1 MNVNVLGR
9 EGDIVKAEH
18 INPFIIS
25 VCKVMKDMCMLDLKI
40 GKPSMSN
47 GSYPAETSI
56 IKLGIVGNLEG
67 EVVLNI
73 DHPTALQIV
82 SKMMM
87 GPVETID
94 ALGQSAISELGNM
107 VAGNAA
113 TVFANSNIMID
124 ITPPSYYTGAD
135 YKATVPEWF
144 SIPFSSDAGN
154 LSIDIY
160 IKE

>member
-1 MNVNVLGR
+1 
-9 EGDIVKAEH
+9 
-18 INPFIIS
+18 
-25 VCKVMKDMCMLDLKI
+25 MLDLKI

-47 GSYPAETSI
+47 GAYPAETSI
-56 IKLGIVGNLEG
+56 IRLGIVGNLEG

-73 DHPTALQIV
+73 DHSTALQIV

-124 ITPPSYYTGAD
+124 ITPPSYFSGAD
-135 YKATVPEWF
+135 YKANVSEWF
-144 SIPFSSDAGN
+144 SIPFSSEAGN

>member
-1 MNVNVLGR
+1 
-9 EGDIVKAEH
+9 
-18 INPFIIS
+18 
-25 VCKVMKDMCMLDLKI
+25 
-40 GKPSMSN
+40 MSN

-124 ITPPSYYTGAD
+124 ITPPSYYAGAD